1 MQVEEYFVSGD
12 VEEAVRSVVE
22 VDADEFGH
30 EVVKRIIYQALQ
42 LGPDPNAH
50 QRSHLRLV
58 RSSPD

>member
-1 MQVEEYFVSGD
+1 MSGD

-30 EVVKRIIYQALQ
+30 EVVKRVMYQALQ

-50 QRSHLRLV
+50 QRSHLRLFS
-58 RSSPD
+58 SSPD